1 MPFLP
6 DEQPALRASSLDF
19 LRMELGMAVTFL
31 DSARLP
37 HDDPTIDTR
46 NRQNAR
52 TAYETVL
59 RFLPRFSLSEREQGE
74 FETKLAAIKAAL
86 TELGEVFAG

>member
-6 DEQPALRASSLDF
+6 DERPALRASSLDF
-19 LRMELGMAVTFL
+19 LRTELGLAVTFL

-37 HDDPTIDTR
+37 HEDPTINTR

-59 RFLPRFSLSEREQGE
+59 RFCTAFP
-74 FETKLAAIKAAL
+74 
-86 TELGEVFAG
+86 